1 MRWNGMQGRYYN
13 FKNGDDFI
21 WQDRKLASLIHHDE
35 GDCHWWTIQAYDVN
49 EREMFLGYDKD
60 LSQDKLDDICQVFYN
75 GIVWG
80 LIFNSEIEITARQ
93 SIPVSM

>member
-1 MRWNGMQGRYYN
+1 MKWNGMQGRNYDY
-13 FKNGDDFI
+13 KDGDDFI
-21 WQDRKLASLIHHDE
+21 WQDRKLATLIHHDD
-35 GDCHWWTIQAYDVN
+35 GCCHYWTIRVYDAR

-60 LSQDKLDDICQVFYN
+60 LPQEKLDDICEVFYN

-80 LIFNSEIEITARQ
+80 LVFNSKIESAARQ